1 MKVTVIGA
9 GVAGLTCAVELAE
22 RGVDDVEVLERSSS
36 LGESACSW
44 HAGGMLAP
52 WCERENAEPLV
63 ARLGQDAIGWW
74 VDKFPG
80 TVRNG
85 TLVLAHGRDIAELN
99 EFAAR
104 TERFE
109 RVGRARIAELEP
121 DLAER
126 FNQAL
131 YFPAEAHLD
140 PRAALTALAGRLGA
154 RVRFGV
160 DVTPDLIR
168 ELQAADRTVVNCTG
182 LAARDELTDLRG
194 VKGEMLVLRVAAGT
208 GTGAGPGPGRAGRSH
223 ELSLKRPIRVLHA
236 RLPIYVVPREDG
248 LFMVGAT
255 MLESDDPGRVSVRS
269 VLELLT
275 AVYALNPMFGEAEVV
290 EMGAGVR
297 PAFLDNLPRIRWRDG
312 VLHVNGFFRHGFL
325 LAPALARMAAEVLL
339 KDARFPEV
347 MDEDHRERRR
357 A

>member
-1 MKVTVIGA
+1 MKVTIIGA
-9 GVAGLTCAVELAE
+9 GVAGLTCAVELTE
-22 RGVDDVEVLERSSS
+22 RGVDVEVLERSAG

-44 HAGGMLAP
+44 QAGGMLAP
-52 WCERENAEPLV
+52 WCERESAEPLV
-63 ARLGQDAIGWW
+63 ARLGQEAIGWW

-85 TLVLAHGRDIAELN
+85 TLVLAHGRDVAELN

-104 TERFE
+104 TDRFE
-109 RVGRARIAELEP
+109 RIGRERIAELEP

-126 FNQAL
+126 FNEAL
-131 YFPAEAHLD
+131 YFPTEAHLD
-140 PRAALTALAGRLGA
+140 PRAALAGLVSRLGA
-154 RVRFGV
+154 RVRFGIG
-160 DVTPDLIR
+160 VTPSLIR
-168 ELQAADRTVVNCTG
+168 ELRAMGRTVVNCTG
-182 LAARDELTDLRG
+182 LAARDELADLRG
-194 VKGEMLVLRVAAGT
+194 VKGEMIVLRI
-208 GTGAGPGPGRAGRSH
+208 H
-223 ELSLKRPIRVLHA
+223 ELSFKRPVRVLHT
-236 RLPIYVVPREDG
+236 RLPLYVVPRADG

-275 AVYALNPMFGEAEVV
+275 AVYALNPIFGEAEVV
-290 EMGAGVR
+290 EIGSGVR

-312 VLHVNGFFRHGFL
+312 VLHLNGFFRHGFL
-325 LAPALARMAAEVLL
+325 LAPALARMTADVLL
-339 KDARFPEV
+339 QDARFPEV

>member
-1 MKVTVIGA
+1 MKVTIIGA
-9 GVAGLTCAVELAE
+9 GVAGLTCAVELVE
-22 RGVDDVEVLERSSS
+22 RGVDVEVLERSPS
-36 LGESACSW
+36 LGDAACSW
-44 HAGGMLAP
+44 QAGGMLAP
-52 WCERENAEPLV
+52 WCERESAEPLV

-85 TLVLAHGRDIAELN
+85 TLVLAHGRDVAELN
-99 EFAAR
+99 EYAAR

-109 RVGRARIAELEP
+109 RIGRERIAELEP

-126 FNQAL
+126 FNHAL
-131 YFPAEAHLD
+131 FFPSEAHLD
-140 PRAALTALAGRLGA
+140 PRAALAGLVGRLGA
-154 RVRFGV
+154 RVRFGI
-160 DVTPDLIR
+160 DVTPALVR
-168 ELQAADRTVVNCTG
+168 ELHAMGRTVVNCTG
-182 LAARDELTDLRG
+182 LAARGELADLRG
-194 VKGEMLVLRVAAGT
+194 VKGEMIVLRI
-208 GTGAGPGPGRAGRSH
+208 H
-223 ELSLKRPIRVLHA
+223 ELSFKRPMRVLHA
-236 RLPIYVVPREDG
+236 RLPLYVVPRADG

-290 EMGAGVR
+290 EIGTGVR

-325 LAPALARMAAEVLL
+325 LAPALARMTADVLL
-339 KDARFPEV
+339 RDARFPEV

>member
-1 MKVTVIGA
+1 MKATVIGA
-9 GVAGLTCAVELAE
+9 GVAGLTCAVELAG
-22 RGVDDVEVLERSSS
+22 RGVDVEVLERSRS
-36 LGESACSW
+36 LGEGACSW
-44 HAGGMLAP
+44 QAGGMLAP
-52 WCERENAEPLV
+52 WCERESAEPLV
-63 ARLGQDAIGWW
+63 ARLGLDAIRWW

-85 TLVLAHGRDIAELN
+85 TLVLAHGRDLAELN

-104 TERFE
+104 TEAFE
-109 RVGRARIAELEP
+109 RIGRERIAELEP

-126 FNQAL
+126 FSQAL

-140 PRAALTALAGRLGA
+140 PRAALAALAGRLGE

-160 DVTPDLIR
+160 DVTPELIR
-168 ELQAADRTVVNCTG
+168 ERQLAGFAVVNCTG
-182 LAARDELTDLRG
+182 LAARTGLTDLRG
-194 VKGEMLVLRVAAGT
+194 VKGEMVLVRI
-208 GTGAGPGPGRAGRSH
+208 H
-223 ELSLKRPIRVLHA
+223 ELSLSRPVRVLHA
-236 RLPIYVVPREDG
+236 RVPIYVVPRTDG

-255 MLESDDPGRVSVRS
+255 MLESDDSRRVSVRS

-275 AVYALNPMFGEAEVV
+275 ALYALNPIFGEAEVV
-290 EMGAGVR
+290 EMGTGVR

-325 LAPALARMAAEVLL
+325 LAPALARMAAEVLTR
-339 KDARFPEV
+339 DTRFPEV

>member
-1 MKVTVIGA
+1 
-9 GVAGLTCAVELAE
+9 
-22 RGVDDVEVLERSSS
+22 
-36 LGESACSW
+36 
-44 HAGGMLAP
+44 MLAP
-52 WCERENAEPLV
+52 WCERESAEALV
-63 ARLGQDAIGWW
+63 ARLGQQAIGWW

-85 TLVLAHGRDIAELN
+85 TLVLAHGRDVAELN

-109 RVGRARIAELEP
+109 RVGRERIAELEP

-126 FNQAL
+126 FGQAL
-131 YFPAEAHLD
+131 YFPTEAHLD
-140 PRAALTALAGRLGA
+140 PRAALAALAGRLGA

-160 DVTPDLIR
+160 DATPSLIR
-168 ELQAADRTVVNCTG
+168 ELLATRDAVVNCTG
-182 LAARDELTDLRG
+182 LAARSEHADLRG
-194 VKGEMLVLRVAAGT
+194 VKGEMALVRV
-208 GTGAGPGPGRAGRSH
+208 RDVS
-223 ELSLKRPIRVLHA
+223 LSRPVRVLHA
-236 RLPIYVVPREDG
+236 RLPIYIVPRADG

-255 MLESDDPGRVSVRS
+255 MLESDDSGRVSVRS

-290 EMGAGVR
+290 ELGTGVR
-297 PAFLDNLPRIRWRDG
+297 PAFLDNLPRLRWRDG

-325 LAPALARMAAEVLL
+325 LAPALARMVADVLL
-339 KDARFPEV
+339 QDARFPEV

>member
-1 MKVTVIGA
+1 MKATVIGA
-9 GVAGLTCAVELAE
+9 GVAGLTCAVELAA
-22 RGVDDVEVLERSSS
+22 RGVDVEVLERSRS
-36 LGESACSW
+36 LGERACSW
-44 HAGGMLAP
+44 QAGGMLAP
-52 WCERENAEPLV
+52 WCERESAEPLV
-63 ARLGQDAIGWW
+63 ARLGQEAIEWW
-74 VDKFPG
+74 ADKFPG
-80 TVRNG
+80 TVRHG
-85 TLVLAHGRDIAELN
+85 TLVLAHGRDVAELN

-109 RVGRARIAELEP
+109 RIDRERIANLEP

-140 PRAALTALAGRLGA
+140 PRAALGALANRLGP

-160 DVTPDLIR
+160 EMTPALIR
-168 ELQAADRTVVNCTG
+168 ELQLAGRVVVNCTG
-182 LAARDELTDLRG
+182 LAARESLADLRG
-194 VKGEMLVLRVAAGT
+194 VKGEMIVIRI
-208 GTGAGPGPGRAGRSH
+208 R
-223 ELSLKRPIRVLHA
+223 ELSLKRPVRVLHA
-236 RLPIYVVPREDG
+236 RLPLYVVPRADG

-255 MLESDDPGRVSVRS
+255 MLESDDAGRVSVRS

-290 EMGAGVR
+290 EIGTGVR

-312 VLHVNGFFRHGFL
+312 VVHVNGFFRHGFL
-325 LAPALARMAAEVLL
+325 LAPALARMAADVLL
-339 KDARFPEV
+339 QEARFPEV

>member
-1 MKVTVIGA
+1 MTATATGGDSARAKVTIIGA
-9 GVAGLTCAVELAE
+9 GVAGLTCAVELAH
-22 RGVDDVEVLERSSS
+22 RGVDVEVLERSRS

-44 HAGGMLAP
+44 QAGGMLAP
-52 WCERENAEPLV
+52 WCERESAEPLV
-63 ARLGQDAIGWW
+63 ARLGEEAIGWW
-74 VDKFPG
+74 VDHFPG

-85 TLVLAHGRDIAELN
+85 TLVLAHGRDVAELN

-109 RVGRARIAELEP
+109 RIGRERIAELEP

-126 FNQAL
+126 FSQAL
-131 YFPAEAHLD
+131 YFPGEAHLD
-140 PRAALTALAGRLGA
+140 PRAALAALADRAAALGA
-154 RVRFGV
+154 RLRFGL
-160 DVTPDLIR
+160 DVNADIVR
-168 ELQAADRTVVNCTG
+168 ERQSAGRTVVNCTG
-182 LAARDELTDLRG
+182 LAARNELSDLRG
-194 VKGEMLVLRVAAGT
+194 VKGEMTLLRI
-208 GTGAGPGPGRAGRSH
+208 R
-223 ELSLKRPIRVLHA
+223 ELSLLRPVRVLHA
-236 RLPIYVVPREDG
+236 RLPIYVVPRADG

-255 MLESDDPGRVSVRS
+255 MLESDDAGRVSVRS

-275 AVYALNPMFGEAEVV
+275 AAYALNPMFGEAEVV
-290 EMGAGVR
+290 QIGTGVR

-325 LAPALARMAAEVLL
+325 LAPALARMAADVLL
-339 KDARFPEV
+339 RDARFPEV

>member
-1 MKVTVIGA
+1 MKVSIVGA

-22 RGVDDVEVLERSSS
+22 RGVEVEVLERSAS
-36 LGESACSW
+36 LGGAACSW

-52 WCERENAEPLV
+52 WCERESAEPLV
-63 ARLGQDAIGWW
+63 ARLGQEAIGWW

-85 TLVLAHGRDIAELN
+85 TLVVAHARDVAELN

-109 RVGRARIAELEP
+109 RVSRERIAELEP
-121 DLAER
+121 DLADR
-126 FNQAL
+126 FSQAL
-131 YFPAEAHLD
+131 YFPSEAHLD
-140 PRAALTALAGRLGA
+140 PRAALEALSQRLVRLGV

-160 DVTPDLIR
+160 DVTPQLVRDT
-168 ELQAADRTVVNCTG
+168 ASANRTVICATG

-194 VKGEMLVLRVAAGT
+194 VKGEMVLL
-208 GTGAGPGPGRAGRSH
+208 RSR
-223 ELSLKRPIRVLHA
+223 ELSLNRSIRVLHA
-236 RLPIYVVPREDG
+236 RLPMYVVPRADG

-255 MLESDDPGRVSVRS
+255 MLESDDPRRVSVRS
-269 VLELLT
+269 LLELLSAT
-275 AVYALNPMFGEAEVV
+275 YALHPAFGEAEVV
-290 EMGAGVR
+290 EIGTGVR

-312 VLHVNGFFRHGFL
+312 ALHVNGFFRHGFL
-325 LAPALARMAAEVLL
+325 LAPALARMAADVLL
-339 KDARFPEV
+339 QGARFPEV
-347 MDEDHRERRR
+347 MDEDHPERRR

>member
-1 MKVTVIGA
+1 MKATVIGA

-22 RGVDDVEVLERSSS
+22 RGVEVEVLERGHS
-36 LGESACSW
+36 LGERACSW
-44 HAGGMLAP
+44 QAGGMLAP
-52 WCERENAEPLV
+52 WCERENAEALV
-63 ARLGQDAIGWW
+63 ARLGLEAIGWW

-109 RVGRARIAELEP
+109 RIGRERIAELEP
-121 DLAER
+121 DLADR
-126 FNQAL
+126 FAQAL
-131 YFPAEAHLD
+131 YFPSEAHLD
-140 PRAALTALAGRLGA
+140 PRAALAALAGRLGD
-154 RVRFGV
+154 RVKFGV
-160 DVTPDLIR
+160 EVTAERIR
-168 ELQAADRTVVNCTG
+168 ELQAENRTVVNCTG
-182 LAARDELTDLRG
+182 LAAREEHADLRG
-194 VKGEMLVLRVAAGT
+194 VKGEMVLVRTRDVSLR
-208 GTGAGPGPGRAGRSH
+208 RAV
-223 ELSLKRPIRVLHA
+223 RVLHA
-236 RLPIYVVPREDG
+236 RLPIYIVPRADG

-255 MLESDDPGRVSVRS
+255 MLESDDAGRVSVRS

-275 AVYALNPMFGEAEVV
+275 ALYALNPMFGEAELV
-290 EMGAGVR
+290 ELGTGVR
-297 PAFLDNLPRIRWRDG
+297 PAFIDNLPRIRWRDG

-325 LAPALARMAAEVLL
+325 LAPALARMAADVLL
-339 KDARFPEV
+339 QDARFPEV